1 MDDSSKGVIAV
12 GVGEAKIYLMDQL
25 STTVSRLK
33 RRTSVFS
40 HNPSR
45 EPRKGIDVERV
56 SRETKSLNAYFN
68 IA

>member
-1 MDDSSKGVIAV
+1 M

-25 STTVSRLK
+25 STTVSRLE

-40 HNPSR
+40 HNSGR
-45 EPRKGIDVERV
+45 EPRKGIDVERL
-56 SRETKSLNAYFN
+56 SRENKSLNAYFK